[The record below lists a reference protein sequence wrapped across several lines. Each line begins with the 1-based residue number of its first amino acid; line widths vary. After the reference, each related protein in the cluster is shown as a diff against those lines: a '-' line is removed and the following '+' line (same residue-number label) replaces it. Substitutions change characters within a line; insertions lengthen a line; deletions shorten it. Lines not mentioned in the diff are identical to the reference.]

1 MPHQCD
7 QFCFLSQSLHLSHF
21 CDSGLFPFLKRLAL
35 ERELLRAIGVHGSPV
50 GLVRGL
56 AVVAGGVGLP
66 GLVEGLEVEG
76 VDTPVESA
84 AAGNGM
90 LVVAS
95 EIASQ
100 SLLTQPA

>member
-66 GLVEGLEVEG
+66 GLVEGLEEEG
-76 VDTPVESA
+76 VDAPVEGTA
-84 AAGNGM
+84 AAMRN
-90 LVVAS
+90 
-95 EIASQ
+95 
-100 SLLTQPA
+100 

>member
-1 MPHQCD
+1 MRISC
-7 QFCFLSQSLHLSHF
+7 S
-21 CDSGLFPFLKRLAL
+21 AL
-35 ERELLRAIGVHGSPV
+35 ERELLGAVGVHGAPV
-50 GLVRGL
+50 GLVADL
-56 AVVAGGVGLP
+56 AVVTLGVRLP